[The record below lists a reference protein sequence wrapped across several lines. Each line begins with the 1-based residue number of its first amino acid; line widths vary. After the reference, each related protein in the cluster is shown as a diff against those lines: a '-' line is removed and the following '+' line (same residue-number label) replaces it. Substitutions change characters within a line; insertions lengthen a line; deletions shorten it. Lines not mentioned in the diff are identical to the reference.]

1 LPRLDP
7 ELPEAYAA
15 YAYLLHNQ
23 GKLAEADQYYQKVFA
38 LNPNY
43 AIAHLWHGQ
52 LLDELGRLDAA
63 VEENRLACELDPLGF
78 IILDRYAQH
87 LAMVRRFEEAL
98 AVNERAAA
106 LRTDVWM
113 PNLGERAL
121 VLVALGRANEAIE
134 VARSVRQNSSSW
146 PRWTAD
152 ADAVW
157 VLRRCGLPQEA
168 DEYAT
173 QLLQTLAE
181 KSYVRGFVLAN
192 AGRFAEALPYLE
204 RSPVLIRRNFFWGE
218 NWDEWRGDPRFL
230 PLMEKLGCANEYTV
244 ARQTL
249 SRMLKERGA
258 AK

>member
-1 LPRLDP
+1 
-7 ELPEAYAA
+7 
-15 YAYLLHNQ
+15 
-23 GKLAEADQYYQKVFA
+23 
-38 LNPNY
+38 
-43 AIAHLWHGQ
+43 
-52 LLDELGRLDAA
+52 
-63 VEENRLACELDPLGF
+63 
-78 IILDRYAQH
+78 
-87 LAMVRRFEEAL
+87 M
-98 AVNERAAA
+98 
-106 LRTDVWM
+106 
-113 PNLGERAL
+113 
-121 VLVALGRANEAIE
+121 
-134 VARSVRQNSSSW
+134 
-146 PRWTAD
+146 
-152 ADAVW
+152 W